1 MTNKD
6 KIDSLLLDIRE
17 LEKMVASMR
26 TAELFPV
33 SFFSQSFDLTHKVMT
48 TLHALETEQIESLRM
63 QMEQHQQLIKAMPL
77 SRTTPLSAVYET
89 MRKEENEVMQ
99 EMEEEDSAIDSN
111 PVQTPLPEVAETINA
126 SIAEKQEE
134 EQVSVEPVQPDSPLP
149 SSTPPAEKLDA
160 SDKKTALFLSELL
173 EKQNLSDFR
182 KAFSLNDRFR
192 FRRELFNND
201 EAKMN
206 SVIAELNDLSTLAES
221 LSYIREK
228 LPWDLEQEAA
238 ADFIK
243 LLEKRFL

>member
-1 MTNKD
+1 MTNKE
-6 KIDSLLLDIRE
+6 KIDFLLLDIRE
-17 LEKMVASMR
+17 LEKMVAAMR

-48 TLHALETEQIESLRM
+48 TLHALETEQIESLRR
-63 QMEQHQQLIKAMPL
+63 QMEEHQQLIKAMPL

-89 MRKEENEVMQ
+89 MRREENEVMQ
-99 EMEEEDSAIDSN
+99 EMEEEGFDIEPD
-111 PVQTPLPEVAETINA
+111 PVQVPLPEEKETINPP
-126 SIAEKQEE
+126 IEE
-134 EQVSVEPVQPDSPLP
+134 EIEEEEVFVESIQLDSPLP
-149 SSTPPAEKLDA
+149 SAFPAVEKLVD
-160 SDKKTALFLSELL
+160 SEKKAPVFLSELL

-192 FRRELFNND
+192 FRRELFDNN
-201 EAKMN
+201 ETKMN
-206 SVIAELNDLSTLAES
+206 SVVAELNDLSTLEES

-228 LPWDLEQEAA
+228 LHWDLEQEAA